1 MIMSVNDSE
10 YKKYLSG
17 MDIIGDIAIIKIK
30 PEFSSNK
37 SIISD
42 MILSNIKNVRSIYL
56 QTTGVTG
63 KYRVKTLSY
72 LSGLND
78 PVTIYRESGCQ
89 FLIDVSKVYF
99 SPRLSNERLRIAKLV
114 QPNEKLLNMFAGVG
128 PFSIIIS
135 KYQPSCQITD
145 IEINP
150 IASEFAQ
157 ENYRLN
163 KSKNITSF
171 CGDSHDIIKTELSSD
186 FSRVLMPLPEKSI
199 DFLDDAISTINN
211 NGWIHLYWHLHSNA
225 ADVLNNCNT
234 ILNKKLNSSCKLSSS
249 RIVKHIGPGWYQ
261 IVFDIEVNK

>member
-1 MIMSVNDSE
+1 MPLNDSD

-30 PEFSSNK
+30 SEFSSKK
-37 SIISD
+37 SVISD

-63 KYRVKTLSY
+63 EYRVKTMSY
-72 LSGLND
+72 LSGVKD
-78 PVTIYRESGCQ
+78 PVTIYKESGCQ

-114 QPNEKLLNMFAGVG
+114 QPNENLLNMFAGVG

-135 KYQPSCQITD
+135 KHQPSCKITD

-150 IASEFAQ
+150 IASEYAV

-163 KSKNITSF
+163 KI
-171 CGDSHDIIKTELSSD
+171 GD
-186 FSRVLMPLPEKSI
+186 
-199 DFLDDAISTINN
+199 
-211 NGWIHLYWHLHSNA
+211 
-225 ADVLNNCNT
+225 
-234 ILNKKLNSSCKLSSS
+234 
-249 RIVKHIGPGWYQ
+249 
-261 IVFDIEVNK
+261 

>member
-1 MIMSVNDSE
+1 MPVNDSE

-17 MDIIGDIAIIKIK
+17 MDIIGDIAIINIK
-30 PEFSSNK
+30 SEFLSKKTLISNQ
-37 SIISD
+37 
-42 MILSNIKNVRSIYL
+42 ILSNIKNIRSIYQ

-63 KYRVKTLSY
+63 QYRVKTLSY
-72 LSGLND
+72 LSGVDD
-78 PVTIYRESGCQ
+78 PVTIYKESGCQ

-135 KYQPSCQITD
+135 KYQPSCQIID
-145 IEINP
+145 IEMNP
-150 IASEFAQ
+150 IASEYAI

-163 KSKNITSF
+163 KIKNITSF
-171 CGDSHDIIKTELSSD
+171 CGNSHDIVLSKLSSD
-186 FSRVLMPLPEKSI
+186 FSRILMPLPEKSI
-199 DFLDDAISTINN
+199 EFLDDAISMINK
-211 NGWIHLYWHLHSNA
+211 NGWIHLYWHLNSNDG
-225 ADVLNNCNT
+225 DVLTNCNEV
-234 ILNKKLNSSCKLSSS
+234 LNKKLDNSCKISSS

>member
-1 MIMSVNDSE
+1 MRTNESE

-30 PEFSSNK
+30 SEFTSKK

-42 MILSNIKNVRSIYL
+42 LILSNIKNVRSIYL

-63 KYRVKTLSY
+63 EYRVKTLSY
-72 LSGLND
+72 LSGVKD
-78 PVTIYRESGCQ
+78 PVTIYKESGCT

-114 QPNEKLLNMFAGVG
+114 QPNENLLNMFAGIG

-135 KYQPSCQITD
+135 KNQPSCKITD

-150 IASEFAQ
+150 IASEYAI

-163 KSKNITSF
+163 KTRNIKSL
-171 CGDSHDIIKTELSSD
+171 CGDSHDIINKELSSD
-186 FSRVLMPLPEKSI
+186 FSRILMPLPEKSI
-199 DFLDDAISTINN
+199 EFLDDAVSMIDKK
-211 NGWIHLYWHLHSNA
+211 GWIHLYWHLNSNDG
-225 ADVLNNCNT
+225 DVLTNCNA
-234 ILNKKLNSSCKLSSS
+234 ILNEKLNDNCRIASS

-261 IVFDIEVNK
+261 IVFDIRVNQ